1 MFLIRLLL
9 WIVTLPLV
17 IVLYVLRF
25 VFMVLL
31 GIGNIVAKFVGG
43 LVFIAGIVVLFT
55 GEMSVGE
62 GILGIGLGIFIYC
75 IPYIGAYIVAILDAI
90 IGFVR
95 SLSFG

>member
-1 MFLIRLLL
+1 MFLIRLIL

-25 VFMVLL
+25 VFLILL

-90 IGFVR
+90 IGFVK